1 MRPRYLENH
10 SQRPRGVTRALL
22 ERSGGGLGG
31 LHGRLQGAP
40 ELSWG
45 PLGGLLGS
53 FGSLLG
59 SFLVLFGQIYESE
72 EVFEAKTATYSK
84 MTYLTAL
91 LLCFRGPKGS
101 DMSSKSAKN
110 IKKYERRE
118 KKSRLAGWLVGW
130 WVGWW
135 FGWWLVVVGGW
146 LGGGGGLSG
155 WPRVAAVRHLGA
167 PGGL

>member
-10 SQRPRGVTRALL
+10 SQRPLGGTRALL
-22 ERSGGGLGG
+22 ERSGDGLGG

-45 PLGGLLGS
+45 PLGGLLGG

-59 SFLVLFGQIYESE
+59 SFLTLIDQIYESE

-101 DMSSKSAKN
+101 KMSSNPPKTS
-110 IKKYERRE
+110 KKRRDW
-118 KKSRLAGWLVGW
+118 LVGWLVGW
-130 WVGWW
+130 LVVW
-135 FGWWLVVVGGW
+135 VVVGGGW
-146 LGGGGGLSG
+146 REVLGGGSIR
-155 WPRVAAVRHLGA
+155 PAVARHLVA
-167 PGGL
+167 PGGTIGGEPAT

>member
-10 SQRPRGVTRALL
+10 SQRPLGGTRALL
-22 ERSGGGLGG
+22 ERFGGGLGG

-45 PLGGLLGS
+45 PLGGLLGG

-59 SFLVLFGQIYESE
+59 SFLTLFDQIYESE

-91 LLCFRGPKGS
+91 LLCF
-101 DMSSKSAKN
+101 
-110 IKKYERRE
+110 
-118 KKSRLAGWLVGW
+118 
-130 WVGWW
+130 
-135 FGWWLVVVGGW
+135 
-146 LGGGGGLSG
+146 
-155 WPRVAAVRHLGA
+155 
-167 PGGL
+167 